1 MENGFRHVVVHYHGA
16 GDSGEAFFAE
26 GYKEGEKP
34 EPCIWEGEDMNYGEW
49 VEGEKVYKEGKD
61 EFTGMTHHQKELD
74 QLYRKFT
81 KDKELKFLTDDLSD
95 TLIQLIDYD
104 WYNNEGGQGE
114 VVWNIE
120 TETIAVDGEQNYNG
134 SYECSETYSLDGK
147 DPKKE
152 YKDRG

>member
-1 MENGFRHVVVHYHGA
+1 MFNTYIKLNPENGLSS
-16 GDSGEAFFAE
+16 GD
-26 GYKEGEKP
+26 
-34 EPCIWEGEDMNYGEW
+34 
-49 VEGEKVYKEGKD
+49 
-61 EFTGMTHHQKELD
+61 
-74 QLYRKFT
+74 
-81 KDKELKFLTDDLSD
+81 D
-95 TLIQLIDYD
+95 TLHWLLVSFIDYD